1 MPERRRWRVNLS
13 ARARPGSAVSKGD
26 CDHRREKAPT
36 AALSLKG
43 EFTGYSVCP
52 PPRAEA
58 GSIPQPSQW
67 RFFPKAEGGHPD
79 RSERSSDR
87 HLLFFGTGW
96 PGVNTTHSAVRI
108 THQPTGLVV
117 SCQDERSQIK
127 NRAKAM
133 RILRSRLLETE
144 QQKQTT
150 RSQKRGAPR
159 WEQGDRSEKI
169 RTYNFSQN
177 RVTDHRVGLSL
188 HRLESVL
195 EGEVDEI
202 IEALTAWDH
211 VERLQKSL
219 S

>member
-1 MPERRRWRVNLS
+1 
-13 ARARPGSAVSKGD
+13 
-26 CDHRREKAPT
+26 
-36 AALSLKG
+36 
-43 EFTGYSVCP
+43 
-52 PPRAEA
+52 
-58 GSIPQPSQW
+58 
-67 RFFPKAEGGHPD
+67 
-79 RSERSSDR
+79 
-87 HLLFFGTGW
+87 
-96 PGVNTTHSAVRI
+96 
-108 THQPTGLVV
+108 
-117 SCQDERSQIK
+117 
-127 NRAKAM
+127 M